1 MQRLPNP
8 QHATHWC
15 QSQRNAGRSIG
26 YVATMGALH
35 DGHIALLRQALDEND
50 VCCVS
55 IFVNPL
61 QFNDAADFERYP
73 RDLQS
78 DYRLLEQY
86 GVDMVFVGS
95 LQDFFPE
102 AADSSDIV
110 TLDPGIYAEGL
121 EGTFRPGHLAGVRT
135 IADRL
140 FKTIGQC
147 RAYFGEKD
155 FQQTLVIKDLAAQ
168 LGYPDIIVCP
178 TVRESSGLAL
188 SSRNALLSSEQRQLA
203 ACLHAALLTARRA
216 WQQGVR
222 DPKRLQNLM
231 WPMLDQPG
239 VEVDYAEV
247 RDPGAWTKNPPHGPL
262 QSAQAL
268 IAVRIG
274 AVRLI
279 DNMSLTEI

>member
-1 MQRLPNP
+1 MQRLPDP
-8 QHATHWC
+8 QSATRWC
-15 QSQRNAGRSIG
+15 QTQRSAGRTIG

-35 DGHIALLRQALDEND
+35 DGHIALLHQALDQND

-61 QFNDAADFERYP
+61 QFNNASDFARYP
-73 RDLQS
+73 RDLQR
-78 DYRLLEQY
+78 DYRLLEQH
-86 GVDMVFVGS
+86 GVDMVFVGTR
-95 LQDFFPE
+95 QDFFPE
-102 AADSSDIV
+102 AAESSDIV

-121 EGTFRPGHLAGVRT
+121 EGEFRPGHLAGVRT
-135 IADRL
+135 IVDRL
-140 FKTIGQC
+140 FKMVGQC
-147 RAYFGEKD
+147 RTYFGEKD

-168 LGYPDIIVCP
+168 LGYPDIVVCA

-188 SSRNALLSSEQRQLA
+188 SSRNALLATEQRQLA
-203 ACLHAALLTARRA
+203 TCLYTALLAARQE

-222 DPKRLQNLM
+222 DPEHLQDIM
-231 WPMLDQPG
+231 RRMLDRPG
-239 VEVDYAEV
+239 VQIEYAEI
-247 RDPGAWTKNPPHGPL
+247 RDPDAWTKDPPRGPL

-279 DNMSLTEI
+279 DNMSLTDI

>member
-1 MQRLPNP
+1 MQRLPDP
-8 QHATHWC
+8 QSATHWC
-15 QSQRNAGRSIG
+15 QAQRDDGRTIG

-35 DGHIALLRQALDEND
+35 DGHIALLHQATDAND

-61 QFNDAADFERYP
+61 QFNDATDFARYP
-73 RDLQS
+73 RDLQR
-78 DYRLLEQY
+78 DYRLLEQH
-86 GVDMVFVGS
+86 GVDMVFVGT

-102 AADSSDIV
+102 AANSSDIV

-121 EGTFRPGHLAGVRT
+121 EGEFRPGHLAGVRT
-135 IADRL
+135 IVDRL

-147 RAYFGEKD
+147 RTYFGEKD

-168 LGYPDIIVCP
+168 LGYPDIVTCP

-188 SSRNALLSSEQRQLA
+188 SSRNALLTAEQRQLA
-203 ACLHAALLTARRA
+203 TCLYTALLAARRQ

-222 DPKRLQNLM
+222 DPEHLRDSM
-231 WPMLDQPG
+231 RPILDQPG
-239 VEVDYAEV
+239 VQVEYAEV
-247 RDPGAWTKNPPHGPL
+247 RDPRAWTKAPPRGPL

-279 DNMSLTEI
+279 DNLSLTEN